1 MAVGTNQWKLGLFVI
16 VGASLA
22 LAALIVLGARRWNDE
37 TVSYFSF
44 FDESVQGLEVGSA
57 VKFRG
62 VTIGRVAAID
72 VAQDHRHV
80 QISSELFVDQLGRL
94 DLGIAHG
101 PAGLSAQPGL
111 RMQLAQTG
119 ITGVKFMLI
128 DYFDGKAYPP
138 PTLPFKAPPN
148 TIPSTPSTMKNLEDS
163 VVRTANQFPEIA
175 SALLGTVTQLNELM
189 TQIEHE
195 KLPSGAA
202 ATLGEADATLR
213 EVRAQLR
220 ALNAGGLSAHAERSM
235 ASLDQTLA
243 NTDRLLLRLDSD
255 KGLLRSAERAVSSM
269 NEVAR
274 GAQSVGP
281 ELELTLREVRD
292 AARSVHHF
300 VDALERDPDML
311 LKGRAEARR

>member
-1 MAVGTNQWKLGLFVI
+1 MTVGTNHWKLGLFVI
-16 VGASLA
+16 VGVGLA
-22 LAALIVLGARRWNDE
+22 LAALVVLGARRWNDK
-37 TVSYFSF
+37 TLDYFSF
-44 FDESVQGLEVGSA
+44 FDESVQGLEVGSP

-72 VAQDHRHV
+72 VAPDHRHV
-80 QISSELFVDQLGRL
+80 QVSNQLFVDQLGRL
-94 DLGIAHG
+94 DLGSAHG
-101 PAGLSAQPGL
+101 EAGVSARPGL

-119 ITGVKFMLI
+119 ITGVKFMLL
-128 DYFDGKAYPP
+128 DYFDDKAYPAP
-138 PTLPFKAPPN
+138 ILPFKAPAN

-163 VVRTANQFPEIA
+163 VVRTANQFPDIA
-175 SALLGTVTQLNELM
+175 SALLGTVTRLNELM
-189 TQIEHE
+189 TSVDQEQ
-195 KLPSGAA
+195 LPSGAA
-202 ATLGEADATLR
+202 ATLAEANGTLR
-213 EVRAQLR
+213 ELRAQLK
-220 ALNAGGLSAHAERSM
+220 AVNAGALSTHAERSM
-235 ASLDQTLA
+235 TSLDETLA
-243 NTDRLLLRLDSD
+243 TTNQILSRLGSD
-255 KGLLRSAERAVSSM
+255 KGLFQSAERAANSL